1 MINMPQIQKAQR
13 DLMGQIA
20 VTFKGDDGKEFER
33 YFSEMRAGISWPIR
47 DLPGYVAILGLFSGA
62 IFGKADSLMLVYE
75 KEYRDSVE
83 LITDAYNKANDLRFR
98 IFYTN
103 LKHPEWRGYNDD
115 FYRKIRSGLGA
126 RDIRLMHSR
135 YENEFSRGKDV
146 INRLAS
152 ENAFH
157 IPSASL
163 LMTQLRNMKPKH
175 MQTENPEHIFH
186 AVNGFRY
193 LLVQWELEKDSRR
206 VQTPREEERKIT
218 VKGWA

>member
-1 MINMPQIQKAQR
+1 MINMPEILKAQR

-20 VTFKGDDGKEFER
+20 VTFVGDDGKEFER

-47 DLPGYVAILGLFSGA
+47 DLPGYMAILGLFSGG

-115 FYRKIRSGLGA
+115 FQRKIRSGLGA
-126 RDIRLMHSR
+126 RDIRLMHSC

-193 LLVQWELEKDSRR
+193 LLVQWELEKDFRR
-206 VQTPREEERKIT
+206 LQTPREEERKIT